1 MQRGISRHSPNQNIL
16 ISDCCFFYRTIKN
29 HKILMLFFFKFLFEL
44 FYLVFNMG
52 RTVPSFRPALE
63 HEIESW
69 KNFKRALRPEDQ
81 KIFNKLMNYAR
92 IHADA
97 GSMSARPMLSEIL
110 FISFAVEQ
118 EKRIELLEEKV
129 KKLEELIR
137 GKD

>member
-1 MQRGISRHSPNQNIL
+1 
-16 ISDCCFFYRTIKN
+16 
-29 HKILMLFFFKFLFEL
+29 
-44 FYLVFNMG
+44 MG

-69 KNFKRALRPEDQ
+69 KNFKRALRPEEQ

-97 GSMSARPMLSEIL
+97 GSMSARPMLSVVL

-118 EKRIELLEEKV
+118 EKRIEKLEEKI
-129 KKLEELIR
+129 KEFEEIIR

>member
-1 MQRGISRHSPNQNIL
+1 
-16 ISDCCFFYRTIKN
+16 
-29 HKILMLFFFKFLFEL
+29 
-44 FYLVFNMG
+44 MG

-69 KNFKRALRPEDQ
+69 KNFKRALRPEEQ

-97 GSMSARPMLSEIL
+97 GSMSARPMLSEVL

-118 EKRIELLEEKV
+118 EKRIEMLEERV
-129 KKLEELIR
+129 KELEESIR

>member
-1 MQRGISRHSPNQNIL
+1 
-16 ISDCCFFYRTIKN
+16 
-29 HKILMLFFFKFLFEL
+29 
-44 FYLVFNMG
+44 MG

-69 KNFKRALRPEDQ
+69 KDFKRALRPEEQ
-81 KIFNKLMNYAR
+81 KIFDKLMNFAR

-97 GSMSARPMLSEIL
+97 GSMSARPVLSEVL

-118 EKRIELLEEKV
+118 EKRIKMLEEKV
-129 KKLEELIR
+129 KELEETIR

>member
-1 MQRGISRHSPNQNIL
+1 
-16 ISDCCFFYRTIKN
+16 
-29 HKILMLFFFKFLFEL
+29 
-44 FYLVFNMG
+44 MG

-69 KNFKRALRPEDQ
+69 KDFKRALRPEDR
-81 KIFNKLMNYAR
+81 KVFNKLMNFAR

-118 EKRIELLEEKV
+118 EKRIEMLEERIHE
-129 KKLEELIR
+129 LEEMIK

>member
-1 MQRGISRHSPNQNIL
+1 
-16 ISDCCFFYRTIKN
+16 
-29 HKILMLFFFKFLFEL
+29 
-44 FYLVFNMG
+44 MG

-69 KNFKRALRPEDQ
+69 NNFKRALRPEEQ

-118 EKRIELLEEKV
+118 EKRIKMLEEKL
-129 KKLEELIR
+129 KELEETIR
-137 GKD
+137 GKE

>member
-1 MQRGISRHSPNQNIL
+1 
-16 ISDCCFFYRTIKN
+16 
-29 HKILMLFFFKFLFEL
+29 
-44 FYLVFNMG
+44 MG

-69 KNFKRALRPEDQ
+69 KNFKRALRPEEQ

-92 IHADA
+92 IHEDA

-118 EKRIELLEEKV
+118 EKRIEILEEKV
-129 KKLEELIR
+129 EELEELIR
-137 GKD
+137 GKE

>member
-1 MQRGISRHSPNQNIL
+1 
-16 ISDCCFFYRTIKN
+16 
-29 HKILMLFFFKFLFEL
+29 
-44 FYLVFNMG
+44 MG

-69 KNFKRALRPEDQ
+69 KNFKRALRPEEQ

-118 EKRIELLEEKV
+118 EKGSRY
-129 KKLEELIR
+129 
-137 GKD
+137 

>member
-1 MQRGISRHSPNQNIL
+1 
-16 ISDCCFFYRTIKN
+16 
-29 HKILMLFFFKFLFEL
+29 
-44 FYLVFNMG
+44 MG

-69 KNFKRALRPEDQ
+69 KNFKRALRPEEQ

-97 GSMSARPMLSEIL
+97 GSMSARPMLSEVL

-118 EKRIELLEEKV
+118 EKRIEMLEEKINE
-129 KKLEELIR
+129 LEEMIR
-137 GKD
+137 GRD